1 MVDRKENIKER
12 DFRKIIHV
20 DMDAFFA
27 SIEQRDFPEL
37 RGKPVAVGSAERR
50 GVIAAA
56 SYEAREYGVRS
67 AMPSA
72 KAIQLCPHLIFVK
85 HRFSVYKE
93 VSTQIREIFH
103 RYTDLVEPL
112 SLDEAYLDVTHNKPG
127 IELATQIAIEIR
139 ESILKETNLT
149 ASAGISFNKFLAKIA
164 SDINKPNGQKLI
176 HPTQATSFMEKLA
189 VEKFFGVGKATA
201 AKMKKTGIVVGADL
215 KRYSKDALTH
225 LFGKQGTY
233 YYSVVRGEDNREV
246 KSERK
251 RKSVGA
257 ERTFRDDVSGESAM
271 FTILSKIA
279 EEVSSRLIK
288 GKHKGKTITLKFKYF
303 DFEQHTRSRTLDKH
317 IDDFDTI
324 LDVVYELLQSDLPE
338 KPVRLLGI
346 TLSNLGVDEEEI
358 IPDQLTLGF

>member
-1 MVDRKENIKER
+1 
-12 DFRKIIHV
+12 
-20 DMDAFFA
+20 MDAFYA

-37 RGKPVAVGSAERR
+37 RGKPVVVGSADRR

-56 SYEAREYGVRS
+56 SYEARKFGVRS

-72 KAIQLCPHLIFVK
+72 KAIQLCPQLIFVK
-85 HRFSVYKE
+85 HRFAVYRE

-112 SLDEAYLDVTHNKPG
+112 SLDEAYLDVSHNKPG

-139 ESILKETNLT
+139 ESIFNETNLT
-149 ASAGISFNKFLAKIA
+149 ASAGISYNKFLAKIA

-176 HPTQATSFMEKLA
+176 HPTQAVEFMENLA
-189 VEKFFGVGKATA
+189 IERFFGVGKATA
-201 AKMKKTGIVVGADL
+201 AKMNKASIENGADL
-215 KRYSKDALTH
+215 KKYSKEALTH
-225 LFGKQGTY
+225 LFGKQGAY
-233 YYSVVRGEDNREV
+233 FYSVVRGEDNREV
-246 KSERK
+246 KAERK

-279 EEVSSRLIK
+279 EEVSSRLVK

-324 LDVVYELLQSDLPE
+324 LDSAYELLQSDLPE

-358 IPDQLTLGF
+358 VPDQLTLGF